1 MIGEL
6 QQPSVVDLDGLLQPI
21 EGENPSGES
30 LRYTGLYDEIAE
42 ARRADDTLSRGDWQE
57 ELKVADYRKVIDL
70 AVPALTSRSK
80 DLQIGAWLSEAL
92 IKLHGFVGLRDSMK
106 LLANLQDQFWDTLH
120 PEIDEGD
127 MSGRANAI
135 AWFDTQAALSVIGV
149 PFTGGG
155 GYSMLDYEDSK
166 VYDFPENIE
175 MLDTAEQ
182 VRLNELKAQAEAQ
195 RKVTGEMW
203 RKAVAATRRAE
214 VETVNFAVEEC
225 WTEFNNL
232 NRVIEEKYDRNQ
244 MPGLSGFRKS
254 LDSVHTQIKKLLE
267 EKRIEEPD
275 ETDEVEGEEG
285 AVNGD
290 GTARS
295 SGGASTTGAIQNR
308 RDALKRLA
316 EIADFF
322 QKTEPHSPISYIV
335 QRAVKWGNMPLEVWL
350 QDVIKD
356 ETVLFNLRQT
366 LGFNTNTPDGNS
378 QQ

>member
-6 QQPSVVDLDGLLQPI
+6 EQPSVIDLDGLLQPI
-21 EGENPSGES
+21 AGENPSGES
-30 LRYTGLYDEIAE
+30 LRYAGVYDEISE
-42 ARRADDTLSRGDWQE
+42 ARRADDTLNRGEWQE

-70 AVPALTSRSK
+70 AVPALKDRSK

-92 IKLHGFVGLRDSMK
+92 IKQFGFVGLRDSMK
-106 LLANLQDQFWDTLH
+106 LLAGLQDQFWDTLH

-135 AWFDTQAALSVIGV
+135 AWFDTQASLSLLGV
-149 PFTGGG
+149 SFTGGP
-155 GYSMLDYEDSK
+155 GYSMIDWEDSK
-166 VYDFPENIE
+166 AYDFPENME
-175 MLDTAEQ
+175 LLDTAEQ

-195 RKVTGEMW
+195 RKVTGDMW

-214 VETVNFAVEEC
+214 MEVINHAVEEC
-225 WTEFNNL
+225 WSEFNNL

-244 MPGLSGFRKS
+244 MPGLSGFRKA
-254 LDSVHTQIKKLLE
+254 LDNVHTQIKKLLE
-267 EKRIEEPD
+267 EKRAEEPD
-275 ETDEVEGEEG
+275 EIEEVEGEVGTNE
-285 AVNGD
+285 D
-290 GTARS
+290 GTPRAA
-295 SGGASTTGAIQNR
+295 GVAGIAGPIQNR
-308 RDALKRLA
+308 KDALKRLG

-335 QRAVKWGNMPLEVWL
+335 GRAVKWGNMPLELWL

-366 LGFNTNTPDGNS
+366 LGFNTNNPDLNG
-378 QQ
+378 Q